1 MHSLSGTIIA
11 YEDNFAK
18 IQTKDC
24 RIFHVPKSIAPH
36 GIGAEIKLEIKTP
49 EEQKQ
54 GDIAIKRELLTE
66 LIN

>member
-1 MHSLSGTIIA
+1 MYSLSGTIIA

-36 GIGAEIKLEIKTP
+36 GIGEEIRIEIKTP
-49 EEQKQ
+49 DEQRQ
-54 GDIAIKRELLTE
+54 GDIAIKRELLLE

>member
-18 IQTKDC
+18 IQTRDC

-36 GIGAEIKLEIKTP
+36 GVGEEIKIEIKTP

-54 GDIAIKRELLTE
+54 GDLQVKRELLAE